1 VPPGY
6 VEVSDTEVLNMADK
20 EPTED
25 KDPRKASK
33 LPVFLGLVLA
43 VLGAGGG
50 FYAVYSGMI
59 LGGDSHQTT
68 EVAQGKERDAHVGA
82 MPDVAY
88 VAVEP
93 LVISVGNGATGKHLR
108 FRAHLEVAPRHQAEV
123 ESLMP
128 RVVDVL
134 NSYLR
139 ALELSDLTDST
150 ALVRLRSQMLRRIQI
165 VTGGERVNDLL
176 IMEFVL
182 N

>member
-1 VPPGY
+1 MA
-6 VEVSDTEVLNMADK
+6 DTETAEADA
-20 EPTED
+20 
-25 KDPRKASK
+25 PRKSSK
-33 LPVFLGLVLA
+33 LPMIIGLVLA
-43 VLGAGGG
+43 LAGGGGG
-50 FYAVYSGMI
+50 FYAVFSGMI
-59 LGGDSHQTT
+59 LAPES
-68 EVAQGKERDAHVGA
+68 QGEEMAGHDEAPAKIGE

-88 VAVEP
+88 VPIEP
-93 LVISVGNGATGKHLR
+93 LVVSLGSGATGAHLR
-108 FRAHLEVAPRHQAEV
+108 FRAQLEVVPQYQGEV

-139 ALELSDLTDST
+139 ALEMDDLTDNT
-150 ALVRLRSQMLRRIQI
+150 ALVRLRAQMLRRIQI